1 MGEWGGGARHVAENA
16 THLKVML
23 VHIRF
28 DIGGNLYKNE
38 RDSVGAEEMGLLSPC
53 ASHLSFALL
62 PRCAHSMWVIQKPEA
77 FHRQA
82 GPAAAWI

>member
-23 VHIRF
+23 VHVRF

-38 RDSVGAEEMGLLSPC
+38 RDSGGN
-53 ASHLSFALL
+53 
-62 PRCAHSMWVIQKPEA
+62 R
-77 FHRQA
+77 RN
-82 GPAAAWI
+82 GPAFPKCFTSIICPAA